1 MSLSNALGN
10 AAAAITETIEN
21 AIGGTITGANPVT
34 QPSFGNLFGINI
46 PGTPLISTRDYF
58 LFQLQSWVSS
68 FPLQSQWIALIERF
82 PTALNTNILQG
93 LERVDGGK
101 SGFDINAAKTILT
114 SYPYQRVSGCLFC
127 NGATLPGESLS
138 VTSATVPNNR
148 GFIPGVVSG
157 DRKSYA
163 DTPLILQFFE
173 TNTSFVDFILRPWVI
188 LASHYG
194 FVAREDDTPNSIG
207 KFNVKTNITL
217 LYFTRTY
224 QNISMVPRKVFKF
237 FNCVPINIS
246 TQEYGYDEPTSTK
259 SYGVNFAYTNY
270 TISNSLFL
278 PVPTIINTIKTPGSF
293 DISPL

>member
-10 AAAAITETIEN
+10 AAAAINQSIGN
-21 AIGGTITGANPVT
+21 AVGGVITGANPVT

-58 LFQLQSWVSS
+58 LFQLQSWVSA

-82 PTALNTNILQG
+82 PAALNTSILQG

-101 SGFDINAAKTILT
+101 SAFDINAAKTILT
-114 SYPYQRVSGCLFC
+114 SYPFQRVSGCLFC
-127 NGATLPGESLS
+127 NGATLPGESYS
-138 VTSATVPNNR
+138 ITSATVPNNR

-163 DTPLILQFFE
+163 DSPLILNFFE

-194 FVAREDDTPNSIG
+194 YVAREDDTPNSVG

-237 FNCVPINIS
+237 FNCVPMSVS
-246 TQEYGYDEPTSTK
+246 TQEYGYEEPGSVK
-259 SYGVNFAYTNY
+259 SFGVNFAYTNY

-278 PVPTIINTIKTPGSF
+278 PVPTIINAIKTPGSF

>member
-1 MSLSNALGN
+1 MSLGNALGN
-10 AAAAITETIEN
+10 AAAAITESIEN
-21 AIGGTITGANPVT
+21 AIGGTITGTNPVT
-34 QPSFGNLFGINI
+34 QPSFGSLFGINI

-58 LFQLQSWVSS
+58 LFQLQSWVSA

-82 PTALNTNILQG
+82 PAALNTNILQG

-127 NGATLPGESLS
+127 NGATIPGESFN
-138 VTSATVPNNR
+138 VASASVPNNR
-148 GFIPGVVSG
+148 GFVPGVVAG

-163 DTPLILQFFE
+163 DSPLVLNFFE
-173 TNTSFVDFILRPWVI
+173 TNTSFIDFILRPWVI
-188 LASHYG
+188 LGSHYG
-194 FVAREDDTPNSIG
+194 FVAREDDTPNSIS

-217 LYFTRTY
+217 LFFTRTY

-237 FNCVPINIS
+237 FNCVPTSIG
-246 TQEYGYDEPTSTK
+246 TQQYGYEEPTNTQ